1 MRGGGSLMSVTGRLS
16 RVLRRRSVQV
26 AVAIVALG
34 GAVTAVAVAN
44 IALLDVAGG
53 AQDQVGG
60 LSSRLDL
67 TPASAPAVTT
77 TATAP
82 VATTTATAPVATTTA
97 TAPAPVTPLP
107 PTTTPQPAP
116 APPGSTARDDDH
128 GGTDTDRAD
137 EATEPGDD

>member
-1 MRGGGSLMSVTGRLS
+1 MSVTDRLS

-34 GAVTAVAVAN
+34 GAVSAVAVAN

-60 LSSRLDL
+60 LSSRLD
-67 TPASAPAVTT
+67 PAPATAPVVTT

-82 VATTTATAPVATTTA
+82 VAT
-97 TAPAPVTPLP
+97 APAPVTTLP
-107 PTTTPQPAP
+107 PTTTAATSTAPAPAP
-116 APPGSTARDDDH
+116 APPATTARDDDH
-128 GGTDTDRAD
+128 GGVDTDRDD
-137 EATEPGDD
+137 EAGDD